1 MPKRK
6 MYGVYNKDGVPIFC
20 GTSRECAAY
29 LGIKYDS
36 FRKQVW
42 RIKKGR
48 KYVRDHSIYFEYK
61 E

>member
-1 MPKRK
+1 

-42 RIKKGR
+42 RTKKGR
-48 KYVRDHSIYFEYK
+48 KYMRDHSIYYEYK